1 MTEREIK
8 LALPGRFAIPPLLL
22 DDRALT
28 AMPRADLN
36 LRATYYDTADLRL
49 ARSGV
54 TLRYRTGETGGP
66 VWTLKLPVGRNGSE
80 LERDELHFD
89 GPRREPPE
97 RARLLVTA
105 HARGAPLVAV
115 ATLRTKRRCVHLL
128 CDETVI
134 AELAHDEVSVVE
146 NRHVVS
152 RFRELELE
160 AIDRDVNLEP
170 LASQLRLAGAT
181 DAEPIPKVVR
191 ALGSRATAP
200 PDVAQRPLP
209 SHPTMTDALVASIV
223 AALARLV
230 HHDPLARLG
239 DIEGVHQAR
248 VALRRLRSDL
258 RTLADVVEADWLAD
272 VEPRLRSLGASL
284 GAARDLDVMVAG
296 FRTRAAEDGPAL
308 SPLFEHLEERH
319 AHARRAMRDALEDA
333 SYPALLDTLVDATRQ
348 PPVRAAGAE
357 PAERALPPLVLAAW
371 GRLAKRAD
379 RLRAGSAPE
388 AFHRARI
395 AAKRTR
401 YAAELTASVLSATPA
416 TGARAMAAQ
425 LAGIQDL
432 LGAMQDARVAEDTIV
447 ATLDQVPDP
456 GDAFAAGRLAERCR
470 ADGEAAR
477 AAFLDRWPRV
487 RRRRWRRWTS

>member
-1 MTEREIK
+1 MTERETK

-28 AMPRADLN
+28 VLPRADLN
-36 LRATYYDTADLRL
+36 LRATYYDTTDLRL

-66 VWTLKLPVGRNGSE
+66 IWTLKLPVGRNGSE

-89 GPRREPPE
+89 GPRREPPDQ
-97 RARLLVTA
+97 ARLLVTA

-115 ATLRTKRRCVHLL
+115 ATLRTNRRSVHLL
-128 CDETVI
+128 LEGTAI
-134 AELAHDEVSVVE
+134 AVLAHDEVSVVE

-160 AIDRDVNLEP
+160 ALDREVDLEP
-170 LASQLRLAGAT
+170 LARQLRLAGAT
-181 DAEPIPKVVR
+181 DVEPIPKVVR

-200 PDVAQRPLP
+200 PDVAPRPLP
-209 SHPTMTDALVASIV
+209 PHPTMTDALVASIA
-223 AALARLV
+223 AALTRLV

-239 DIEGVHQAR
+239 DVEGVHQSR

-258 RTLADVVEADWLAD
+258 RTLAGVVDPAWLAD
-272 VEPRLRSLGASL
+272 VEPRLRSFGGAL
-284 GAARDLDVMVAG
+284 GAARDLDVLVAG
-296 FRTRAAEDGPAL
+296 FRERAAEDGPTL
-308 SPLFEHLEERH
+308 GPLFERLEERH
-319 AHARRAMRDALEDA
+319 ARARSAMRDALEDA
-333 SYPALLDTLVDATRQ
+333 SYAALLDALVEATRQ

-379 RLRAGSAPE
+379 RLRARSAPE
-388 AFHRARI
+388 DFHRARI
-395 AAKRTR
+395 AAKQTR
-401 YAAELTASVLSATPA
+401 YAAELAASVLPGTPA
-416 TGARAMAAQ
+416 AGARSMAGQ
-425 LAGIQDL
+425 LAGLQDL

-447 ATLDQVPDP
+447 ATIDQAAEP
-456 GDAFAAGRLAERCR
+456 GYAFAAGRLAQRCR
-470 ADGEAAR
+470 AGGEAAR
-477 AAFLDRWPRV
+477 AASLDRWPRV
-487 RRRRWRRWTS
+487 RRRRWRRWAS

>member
-28 AMPRADLN
+28 VLPRADLN
-36 LRATYYDTADLRL
+36 LRATYFDTADLRL

-66 VWTLKLPVGRNGSE
+66 IWTLKLPVGRNGSE

-89 GPRREPPE
+89 GPRREPPDQ
-97 RARLLVTA
+97 ARLLVTA

-115 ATLRTKRRCVHLL
+115 ATLRTNRRSVHLL
-128 CDETVI
+128 RDETAI

-160 AIDRDVNLEP
+160 ALDREVDLEP

-200 PDVAQRPLP
+200 PDVAPRPLP
-209 SHPTMTDALVASIV
+209 PHPTMTDALVASIA

-230 HHDPLARLG
+230 QHDPLARLG
-239 DIEGVHQAR
+239 DVEGVHQSR

-258 RTLADVVEADWLAD
+258 RTLSGVVEADWLAD
-272 VEPRLRSLGASL
+272 VEPRLRSFGGAL
-284 GAARDLDVMVAG
+284 GAARDLDVMVTRFRELAG
-296 FRTRAAEDGPAL
+296 QDGPAL
-308 SPLFEHLEERH
+308 SPLFERLEGRH
-319 AHARRAMRDALEDA
+319 ARARRAMRGALEDA
-333 SYPALLDTLVDATRQ
+333 SYAALLDTLVDATRQ

-357 PAERALPPLVLAAW
+357 PAERVLPPLVLAAW

-379 RLRAGSAPE
+379 RLRARSAPE
-388 AFHRARI
+388 DFHRARI

-401 YAAELTASVLSATPA
+401 YAAELAASVLPATPA
-416 TGARAMAAQ
+416 AGARAMAGQ
-425 LAGIQDL
+425 LAGLQDL

-447 ATLDQVPDP
+447 ATIDQAADA
-456 GDAFAAGRLAERCR
+456 GYAFAAGRLAERCR
-470 ADGEAAR
+470 VDGEAAR
-477 AAFLDRWPRV
+477 AASLDRWRRV
-487 RRRRWRRWTS
+487 RRRRWRRWAS